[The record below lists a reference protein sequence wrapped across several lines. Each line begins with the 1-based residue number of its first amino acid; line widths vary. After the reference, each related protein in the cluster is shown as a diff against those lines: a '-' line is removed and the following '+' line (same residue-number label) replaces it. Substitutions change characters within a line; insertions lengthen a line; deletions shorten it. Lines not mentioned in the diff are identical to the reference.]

1 MPDDPCATSTAHK
14 RGDRKL
20 LTWHFPKP
28 YSSFEYLPDQNI
40 SLKKKKREREK
51 WSDCLFS
58 FCSFSFVVVFW
69 VFLCIV

>member
-51 WSDCLFS
+51 W
-58 FCSFSFVVVFW
+58 
-69 VFLCIV
+69 